1 MAIRVGINGLGRIG
15 RNALRAAERHPEIEI
30 VAVNDLADAATL
42 THLLKYDSI
51 LGIYPGSIDLD
62 GDAIVVD
69 GKRLRVLGEREPAQ
83 LPWSALGVD
92 LVLECTGAFTDATK
106 ARAHIDRGGAK
117 KVILSAP
124 GKNEDVT
131 IVLGVNQDRYVADR
145 HHVIS
150 NASCTTNC
158 LAPVVKVLNDHFG
171 VESGIMTTVH
181 AYTSSQRLLD
191 APHRDLR
198 RARAAALSIIPTTTG
213 AVRAMTKVMPELE
226 GKFLGMAIRVPVP
239 NVSLVDVTVVT
250 NKPVTV
256 DGINSAFREAAAGT
270 LKDIVAV
277 TSAPLVSVDFMM
289 DPHSAV
295 VDAASTMVVGD
306 HLAKVLAW
314 YDNEWGY
321 ACRLL
326 DLASFVG
333 AKLAGQATPQVAVAG
348 RDGG

>member
-15 RNALRAAERHPEIEI
+15 RNALRAAEQHPEIEI
-30 VAVNDLADAATL
+30 VAINDLADAATL

-51 LGIYPGSIDLD
+51 LGVYPGSIDLD

-69 GKRLRVLGEREPAQ
+69 GKRLKVLGEKEPAK
-83 LPWSALGVD
+83 LPWAALGVD

-106 ARAHIDRGGAK
+106 ARAHIDKGGAK

-131 IVLGVNQDRYVADR
+131 IVLGVNQDQYVADR

-158 LAPVVKVLNDHFG
+158 LAPVVKVLNDRFG

-181 AYTSSQRLLD
+181 AYTSSQRILD

-250 NKPVTV
+250 KEPVNV
-256 DGINSAFREAAAGT
+256 DLINTAFRKAAGGT

-277 TSAPLVSVDFMM
+277 SNAPLVSVDFMT
-289 DPHSAV
+289 DPHSAI

-333 AKLAGQATPQVAVAG
+333 AKLGGQVTPQPAVAG

>member
-15 RNALRAAERHPEIEI
+15 RNALRAAEQHPEIEI

-51 LGIYPGSIDLD
+51 LGVYPGSIDLA

-69 GKRLRVLGEREPAQ
+69 GKRLKVLA
-83 LPWSALGVD
+83 
-92 LVLECTGAFTDATK
+92 
-106 ARAHIDRGGAK
+106 DRC
-117 KVILSAP
+117 
-124 GKNEDVT
+124 
-131 IVLGVNQDRYVADR
+131 GVN
-145 HHVIS
+145 
-150 NASCTTNC
+150 
-158 LAPVVKVLNDHFG
+158 
-171 VESGIMTTVH
+171 SGIMTTVH
-181 AYTSSQRLLD
+181 ASPSSQRLLD

-239 NVSLVDVTVVT
+239 NVSLIDVTVVT
-250 NKPVTV
+250 KEPVTV
-256 DGINSAFREAAAGT
+256 DGINTAFREAAAGT

-277 TSAPLVSVDFMM
+277 SNAPLVSIDFMM
-289 DPHSAV
+289 DPHSAI

-333 AKLAGQATPQVAVAG
+333 AKLGDQATPQLAVAG